1 METLVQLK
9 NNQFLM
15 GLCRNGPPPDL
26 QYDNSSE
33 LFRISTFAR
42 FPASG
47 VTERSLARAGWFY
60 TGVGDRVQCFR
71 CNVTAEGWQ
80 AGDCPTEKH
89 RQLSPSCSFIQS
101 LPSSANLV
109 SSSHSAFSPLR
120 SAPVIPLSGPGP
132 APVPGPNPPA
142 VSQGDEAVGYLN
154 IGFSAPPPSSPLSSR
169 GVEDMS
175 HQRPPTCHNPSM
187 RREQDRL
194 ESFHSWTLTIITP
207 AELAKAGFY
216 FLGQGDR
223 VACFSCGGQLSNWEP
238 GDRAVSEHQRHYPNC
253 RFVRGDR
260 ADNVS
265 LAGGAGAGSVLGS
278 AAATGGSQLSGAAP
292 ALSNVSNPAMQ
303 QSEERLLTFVH
314 WPSRIPVRPEQ
325 LAKAGFYY
333 VGRND
338 DVKCFCCDGGL
349 RCWESGDDPWV
360 EHAKWFPRC
369 EYLLQEKGQDFVQ
382 QIQAR
387 FPRLFEQLLTNG
399 DSSSRE
405 FVDPPVV
412 HLGPGEDRSED
423 AVMMNTPVIKSALE
437 MGFERSLVKQT
448 VQSKI
453 LTSGENYKTVQELV
467 SDLLSAEDQKR
478 EEEREMLAEAMASDG
493 FTFLKRHRVALIQR
507 LKSVESVMD
516 HLREQNVI
524 NAEEYSELQAQTS
537 TQLQTARLIDLVL
550 NKGNAAA
557 ELFRNWIQKNDVFL
571 LRDLMAQGNEAV
583 SPSQDLSDLPMEEQ
597 LRRLQEE
604 RTCKVCMDK
613 EVNIVFIPCGHL
625 VVCKECAPSLRKCP
639 ICRGLVKGTVRTFLS

>member
-9 NNQFLM
+9 NSQFLM

-42 FPASG
+42 FPMSG

-71 CNVTAEGWQ
+71 CNVTTEGWQ

-89 RQLSPSCSFIQS
+89 RLLSPSCSFIQS
-101 LPSSANLV
+101 LPSTANLL

-120 SAPVIPLSGPGP
+120 IAQLSGPGP
-132 APVPGPNPPA
+132 AALNPT
-142 VSQGDEAVGYLN
+142 VSQSDEPVGYLN
-154 IGFSAPPPSSPLSSR
+154 MGFSAPPPSSPLSSR

-175 HQRPPTCHNPSM
+175 HQRPTCHNPSM

-194 ESFHSWTLTIITP
+194 DSFHSWTLSIITP

-216 FLGQGDR
+216 YLGQGDR

-265 LAGGAGAGSVLGS
+265 LAGAV
-278 AAATGGSQLSGAAP
+278 
-292 ALSNVSNPAMQ
+292 NVSNPAMQ
-303 QSEERLLTFVH
+303 QSEERLLTFVN
-314 WPSRIPVRPEQ
+314 WPTRIPVRPDQ
-325 LAKAGFYY
+325 LSKAGFYY

-369 EYLLQEKGQDFVQ
+369 EYLLQEKGQEFVH

-387 FPRLFEQLLTNG
+387 FPRLFEQLLING
-399 DSSSRE
+399 DTASRD

-412 HLGPGEDRSED
+412 HLAPGEERSED
-423 AVMMNTPVIKSALE
+423 AIMMNTPVIKSALE

-453 LTSGENYKTVQELV
+453 LTSGENYRTVQELV

-493 FTFLKRHRVALIQR
+493 FTFVKRHQAALIQR
-507 LKSVESVMD
+507 LKSVEPVLE
-516 HLREQNVI
+516 HLREQNVLSS
-524 NAEEYSELQAQTS
+524 EEYSSLQAQTS
-537 TQLQTARLIDLVL
+537 AQQQTARLIELVL
-550 NKGNAAA
+550 TKGNAAA
-557 ELFRNWIQKNDVFL
+557 EVFRNWIQKNDVHL
-571 LRDLMAQGNEAV
+571 LRDLM
-583 SPSQDLSDLPMEEQ
+583 DLPMEEQ

>member
-1 METLVQLK
+1 MEILQK
-9 NNQFLM
+9 SPFLM
-15 GLCRNGPPPDL
+15 GLCRNSGPADL
-26 QYDNSSE
+26 QYDNTSE
-33 LFRISTFAR
+33 LFRISTFAK
-42 FPASG
+42 FPSTGA
-47 VTERSLARAGWFY
+47 VTERSLARAGFYY

-71 CNVTAEGWQ
+71 CNVSAENWQ
-80 AGDCPTEKH
+80 SGECPAERH
-89 RQLSPSCSFIQS
+89 RQLSPNCSFIQS
-101 LPSSANLV
+101 LPSTANLL

-120 SAPVIPLSGPGP
+120 NVAIMQVSTPGASASTTAPTSG
-132 APVPGPNPPA
+132 
-142 VSQGDEAVGYLN
+142 QTEEQVGYLN
-154 IGFSAPPPSSPLSSR
+154 MGLNNLAPSSPLASR
-169 GVEDMS
+169 VVEDLS
-175 HQRPPTCHNPSM
+175 HQRPSACHNPSM

-194 ESFHSWTLTIITP
+194 DTFQNWTITTITP

-216 FLGQGDR
+216 YLGQGDR

-265 LAGGAGAGSVLGS
+265 I
-278 AAATGGSQLSGAAP
+278 ATGGSGTLA
-292 ALSNVSNPAMQ
+292 NVANSAMQ
-303 QSEERLLTFVH
+303 LYDDRLPTFVN
-314 WPSRIPVRPEQ
+314 WPSRIPVRPDQ

-369 EYLLQEKGQDFVQ
+369 EYLLQEKGQEFVH

-399 DSSSRE
+399 DSNGRE
-405 FVDPPVV
+405 FFDPPV
-412 HLGPGEDRSED
+412 HIGQGEHSED
-423 AVMMNTPVIKSALE
+423 AVMMNTPVVRSALE
-437 MGFERSLVKQT
+437 MGFDRGLVKQT

-467 SDLLSAEDQKR
+467 SDLLSAEDEKR
-478 EEEREMLAEAMASDG
+478 EEEKELFAEEMATDG
-493 FTFLKRHRVALIQR
+493 FTFLKKHYMALTQR
-507 LKSVESVMD
+507 LKSVHSLMD
-516 HLREQNVI
+516 HLLEENIISQKEYETIRAVPVI
-524 NAEEYSELQAQTS
+524 KQQTS
-537 TQLQTARLIDLVL
+537 QLIDVVL
-550 NKGNAAA
+550 SKGNPAA
-557 ELFRNWIQKNDVFL
+557 EVFRNWIKKNDVYL
-571 LRDLMAQGNEAV
+571 LRELMAQANEAA

>member
-1 METLVQLK
+1 CVRVYSPCPGLLIPLSLRRMLQ
-9 NNQFLM
+9 NSPFLM
-15 GLCRNGPPPDL
+15 GLCRNGAPVDL

-42 FPASG
+42 FPSLG

-80 AGDCPTEKH
+80 TGDCPTERH
-89 RQLSPSCSFIQS
+89 RQLSSSCSFIQT
-101 LPSSANLV
+101 LPSTANLL

-120 SAPVIPLSGPGP
+120 PGP
-132 APVPGPNPPA
+132 APLPVSAPNPAPNPVPGEEP
-142 VSQGDEAVGYLN
+142 VGYLN
-154 IGFSAPPPSSPLSSR
+154 MGFSAPPPSSPLSSR

-194 ESFHSWTLTIITP
+194 DSFHSWILSIITP
-207 AELAKAGFY
+207 SELAKAGFY
-216 FLGQGDR
+216 YLGQGDR
-223 VACFSCGGQLSNWEP
+223 VACFTCGGQLSNWEP

-253 RFVRGDR
+253 HFVRGDR

-265 LAGGAGAGSVLGS
+265 LAGVVGGVAG
-278 AAATGGSQLSGAAP
+278 
-292 ALSNVSNPAMQ
+292 LSNVSNPAMQ
-303 QSEERLLTFVH
+303 QREERLLTFVH
-314 WPSRIPVRPEQ
+314 WPLRIPVRPDQ

-369 EYLLQEKGQDFVQ
+369 VYLLQEKGQEFVH

-405 FVDPPVV
+405 FIVDIT
-412 HLGPGEDRSED
+412 ERSED
-423 AVMMNTPVIKSALE
+423 AVMMNTAVVVSSLE
-437 MGFERSLVKQT
+437 MGFERGLVKQT

-478 EEEREMLAEAMASDG
+478 EEEREMLAEEMASDG
-493 FTFLKRHRVALIQR
+493 HSFLKRHQAALVQR
-507 LKSVESVMD
+507 LKSVESVLE

-524 NAEEYSELQAQTS
+524 STSEYSGLQGQS
-537 TQLQTARLIDLVL
+537 SQQQTAKLIDLVL
-550 NKGNAAA
+550 TKGNAAA
-557 ELFRNWIQKNDVFL
+557 EVFRNWIQKNDVYL
-571 LRDLMAQGNEAV
+571 LRDLMAQANEAA

>member
-1 METLVQLK
+1 MDTLVQLQ
-9 NNQFLM
+9 NSPFLM
-15 GLCRNGPPPDL
+15 GLCRNGAPVDL

-42 FPASG
+42 FPSLG

-80 AGDCPTEKH
+80 TGDCPTERH
-89 RQLSPSCSFIQS
+89 RQLSSSCSFIQT
-101 LPSSANLV
+101 LPSTANLL

-120 SAPVIPLSGPGP
+120 SAPVIPVSGPGP
-132 APVPGPNPPA
+132 APLPVSAPNPAPNPVPGEEP
-142 VSQGDEAVGYLN
+142 VGYLN
-154 IGFSAPPPSSPLSSR
+154 MGFSAPPPSSPLSSR

-194 ESFHSWTLTIITP
+194 DSFHSWILSIITP
-207 AELAKAGFY
+207 SELAKAGFY
-216 FLGQGDR
+216 YLGQGDR
-223 VACFSCGGQLSNWEP
+223 VACFTCGGQLSNWEP

-253 RFVRGDR
+253 HFVRGDR

-265 LAGGAGAGSVLGS
+265 LAGVVGGVAGTSQPPGAE
-278 AAATGGSQLSGAAP
+278 AP
-292 ALSNVSNPAMQ
+292 APPGPGPPGLSNVSNPAMQ
-303 QSEERLLTFVH
+303 QREERLLTFVH
-314 WPSRIPVRPEQ
+314 WPLRIPVRPDQ

-369 EYLLQEKGQDFVQ
+369 VYLLQEKGQEFVH

-405 FVDPPVV
+405 FVDPP
-412 HLGPGEDRSED
+412 GEERSED
-423 AVMMNTPVIKSALE
+423 AVMMNTAVVVSSLE
-437 MGFERSLVKQT
+437 MGFERGLVKQT

-478 EEEREMLAEAMASDG
+478 EEEREMLAEEMASDG
-493 FTFLKRHRVALIQR
+493 HSFLKRHQAALVQR
-507 LKSVESVMD
+507 LKSVESVLE

-524 NAEEYSELQAQTS
+524 SGEEYSGLQGQS
-537 TQLQTARLIDLVL
+537 SQQQTAKLIDLVL
-550 NKGNAAA
+550 TKGNAAA
-557 ELFRNWIQKNDVFL
+557 EVFRNWIQKNDVYL
-571 LRDLMAQGNEAV
+571 LRDLMAQANEAA

>member
-1 METLVQLK
+1 MEVLQNDPFFVD
-9 NNQFLM
+9 
-15 GLCRNGPPPDL
+15 LCRNSTPTSL
-26 QYDNSSE
+26 QYDNTSE
-33 LFRISTFAR
+33 LFRISTFAK
-42 FPASG
+42 FPPSVA
-47 VTERSLARAGWFY
+47 VTERSLARAGFYY

-71 CNVTAEGWQ
+71 CNVTAENWQ
-80 AGDCPTEKH
+80 SGECPTERH
-89 RQLSPSCSFIQS
+89 RQLSPTCSFIQS
-101 LPSSANLV
+101 LPSTASLL

-120 SAPVIPLSGPGP
+120 NVPVQLLASSTTAAP
-132 APVPGPNPPA
+132 
-142 VSQGDEAVGYLN
+142 
-154 IGFSAPPPSSPLSSR
+154 APPPTVTSAVAVPPPGQQEEQVGYFNMAFTSLPPTSPLSSR

-194 ESFHSWTLTIITP
+194 DTFQNWTLTTITP

-216 FLGQGDR
+216 YLGPVDR
-223 VACFSCGGQLSNWEP
+223 VACFTCGGQLSNWEP
-238 GDRAVSEHQRHYPNC
+238 GDRALSEHQRHYPNC

-260 ADNVS
+260 TDNVS
-265 LAGGAGAGSVLGS
+265 LSPGALV
-278 AAATGGSQLSGAAP
+278 
-292 ALSNVSNPAMQ
+292 NVSNPTMRQ
-303 QSEERLLTFVH
+303 CEERLLTFVN
-314 WPSRIPVRPEQ
+314 WPSRIPVRPDQ

-369 EYLLQEKGQDFVQ
+369 EYLLQEKGQEF
-382 QIQAR
+382 
-387 FPRLFEQLLTNG
+387 LLTNG
-399 DSSSRE
+399 DSNSRE

-412 HLGPGEDRSED
+412 HLGPGEERSED
-423 AVMMNTPVIKSALE
+423 AVMMNTPVVIAALE
-437 MGFERSLVKQT
+437 MGFDRSLVKQS

-467 SDLLSAEDQKR
+467 SDLLSAEDEKR
-478 EEEREMLAEAMASDG
+478 EEEKERFAEEMASDG
-493 FTFLKRHRVALIQR
+493 YTFLKKHHAMLTQR
-507 LKSVESVMD
+507 LKSVQSLMD
-516 HLREQNVI
+516 HLLEQAVI
-524 NAEEYSELQAQTS
+524 LQKEYDTIHSCTSVKQQTG
-537 TQLQTARLIDLVL
+537 QLIDLVL
-550 NKGNAAA
+550 SKGNAAA
-557 ELFRNWIQKNDVFL
+557 EVFRNWIQKNDVYL
-571 LRDLMAQGNEAV
+571 LRELM
-583 SPSQDLSDLPMEEQ
+583 DLPMEEQ

>member
-1 METLVQLK
+1 MEILQ
-9 NNQFLM
+9 NSPFLR
-15 GLCRNGPPPDL
+15 GLCRNSAPADL
-26 QYDNSSE
+26 QYDNTSE
-33 LFRISTFAR
+33 LYRISTFAK
-42 FPASG
+42 FPSTTP
-47 VTERSLARAGWFY
+47 VTERSLARAGFYY

-71 CNVTAEGWQ
+71 CNVTAENWQ
-80 AGDCPTEKH
+80 SGECPAERHK
-89 RQLSPSCSFIQS
+89 QLSPNCTFIQS
-101 LPSSANLV
+101 LPSTANLL

-120 SAPVIPLSGPGP
+120 NVAVLQISAPASTATSTSSAAASTSG
-132 APVPGPNPPA
+132 
-142 VSQGDEAVGYLN
+142 QTDEQAGYLN
-154 IGFSAPPPSSPLSSR
+154 MGFNNLAPSSPLSSR

-175 HQRPPTCHNPSM
+175 HQRPPACHNPSM
-187 RREQDRL
+187 RREQERL
-194 ESFHSWTLTIITP
+194 DTFQNWTVATVTP

-216 FLGQGDR
+216 YLGQGDR

-265 LAGGAGAGSVLGS
+265 I
-278 AAATGGSQLSGAAP
+278 ATGSGLA
-292 ALSNVSNPAMQ
+292 NVSNPAMQ
-303 QSEERLLTFVH
+303 QCDERLLTFVN
-314 WPSRIPVRPEQ
+314 WPARIPVRPDQ

-369 EYLLQEKGQDFVQ
+369 EYLLQEKGQEFVH

-399 DSSSRE
+399 DNNSRE

-412 HLGPGEDRSED
+412 HLGPGEERSED
-423 AVMMNTPVIKSALE
+423 AVMMNTPVVKSALE

-467 SDLLSAEDQKR
+467 SDLLSAEDEKR
-478 EEEREMLAEAMASDG
+478 EEERELFAEEMASDG
-493 FTFLKRHRVALIQR
+493 FTFLKKHHTALTQR
-507 LKSVESVMD
+507 LKSVQSLMD
-516 HLREQNVI
+516 HLLEESVI
-524 NAEEYSELQAQTS
+524 SQKEYDTIRNCTSVKQQTG
-537 TQLQTARLIDLVL
+537 QLIDLVL
-550 NKGNAAA
+550 SKGNAAA
-557 ELFRNWIQKNDVFL
+557 EVFRNWIKKNDVYL
-571 LRDLMAQGNEAV
+571 LRELM
-583 SPSQDLSDLPMEEQ
+583 DLPMEEQ

>member
-33 LFRISTFAR
+33 LYRISTFAR
-42 FPASG
+42 FPASP

-60 TGVGDRVQCFR
+60 TGMGDRVQCFR

-101 LPSSANLV
+101 LPSTTNLL

-120 SAPVIPLSGPGP
+120 IAQLPGPGP
-132 APVPGPNPPA
+132 AAPNPS
-142 VSQGDEAVGYLN
+142 VSQVEDPVGFLN
-154 IGFSAPPPSSPLSSR
+154 TAFSALPPSSPLSSR

-175 HQRPPTCHNPSM
+175 HQRPTCHNPSM

-194 ESFHSWTLTIITP
+194 DSFHSWTLSIITP
-207 AELAKAGFY
+207 TELAKAGFY
-216 FLGQGDR
+216 YLGQGDR
-223 VACFSCGGQLSNWEP
+223 VACFSCGGQLNNWEP

-265 LAGGAGAGSVLGS
+265 LS
-278 AAATGGSQLSGAAP
+278 AP
-292 ALSNVSNPAMQ
+292 ALTSVSNPSMQ
-303 QSEERLLTFVH
+303 QSDERLLTFVN

-369 EYLLQEKGQDFVQ
+369 EYLLQEKGQDFVH

-387 FPRLFEQLLTNG
+387 FPRLFEQLLTTG
-399 DSSSRE
+399 DTSSRE

-412 HLGPGEDRSED
+412 HLGPGEERSED

-437 MGFERSLVKQT
+437 MGFDRSLVKQT

-453 LTSGENYKTVQELV
+453 LTSGENYRTVQELV

-493 FTFLKRHRVALIQR
+493 FTFVKRHQAALAQR
-507 LKSVESVMD
+507 LKSVEPVLE
-516 HLREQNVI
+516 HLREQNVLS
-524 NAEEYSELQAQTS
+524 AEDYSGLLAQT
-537 TQLQTARLIDLVL
+537 TAQQQTARLIELVL

-557 ELFRNWIQKNDVFL
+557 EVFRNWIQKNDVHL
-571 LRDLMAQGNEAV
+571 LRDLMGMT
-583 SPSQDLSDLPMEEQ
+583 SPQDTNTDLRNLPMEEQ

>member
-1 METLVQLK
+1 
-9 NNQFLM
+9 
-15 GLCRNGPPPDL
+15 
-26 QYDNSSE
+26 
-33 LFRISTFAR
+33 LFRISSFAR
-42 FPASG
+42 FPSSG

-71 CNVTAEGWQ
+71 CSVTAEGWQ
-80 AGDCPTEKH
+80 PGDCPTEKH
-89 RQLSPSCSFIQS
+89 KQLSPSCSFIQS
-101 LPSSANLV
+101 LPPTANLL

-120 SAPVIPLSGPGP
+120 IPPTLPLPGPGP
-132 APVPGPNPPA
+132 AAPNA
-142 VSQGDEAVGYLN
+142 SGSQGEEAVGYLN
-154 IGFSAPPPSSPLSSR
+154 MGFSALPPSSPLSSR

-175 HQRPPTCHNPSM
+175 HQRPTCHNPSM

-194 ESFHSWTLTIITP
+194 DSFHTWTVKVITP

-216 FLGQGDR
+216 YLGQGDR
-223 VACFSCGGQLSNWEP
+223 VACFSCGGQQLSNWEP

-253 RFVRGDR
+253 RYVRGDR

-265 LAGGAGAGSVLGS
+265 LAS
-278 AAATGGSQLSGAAP
+278 AAALGAVTQQLSAGAS
-292 ALSNVSNPAMQ
+292 ALSNVSNPAMA
-303 QSEERLLTFVH
+303 QSEERLLTFVN
-314 WPSRIPVRPEQ
+314 WPSRIPVRPDQ
-325 LAKAGFYY
+325 LANAGFYY

-369 EYLLQEKGQDFVQ
+369 EYLLQEKGQDFVH

-387 FPRLFEQLLTNG
+387 FPRLFEQSSKILFSFEKLLTNG
-399 DSSSRE
+399 DGSRE

-412 HLGPGEDRSED
+412 HLAPGEERSED

-453 LTSGENYKTVQELV
+453 LTSGENYRTVQELV

-493 FTFLKRHRVALIQR
+493 FTFVKRHQASLVQR
-507 LKSVESVMD
+507 LKTVEPVLE
-516 HLREQNVI
+516 HLRDQNVLT
-524 NAEEYSELQAQTS
+524 AEEYSGLQAQTS
-537 TQLQTARLIDLVL
+537 AQQQTARLIELVL
-550 NKGNAAA
+550 TKGNAAA
-557 ELFRNWIQKNDVFL
+557 EVFRNWIQKNDVHL
-571 LRDLMAQGNEAV
+571 LRDLMAQSNEAV
-583 SPSQDLSDLPMEEQ
+583 SPSQDLS
-597 LRRLQEE
+597 
-604 RTCKVCMDK
+604 
-613 EVNIVFIPCGHL
+613 
-625 VVCKECAPSLRKCP
+625 
-639 ICRGLVKGTVRTFLS
+639 

>member
-15 GLCRNGPPPDL
+15 GLCRNGPPPNL

-101 LPSSANLV
+101 LPSTANLL

-132 APVPGPNPPA
+132 APVPGPNPPT
-142 VSQGDEAVGYLN
+142 VSQGEEPVGYLN
-154 IGFSAPPPSSPLSSR
+154 MGFSAPPPSSPLSSR

-194 ESFHSWTLTIITP
+194 DSFHSWTLSIITP

-216 FLGQGDR
+216 YLGQGDR

-265 LAGGAGAGSVLGS
+265 LAGA
-278 AAATGGSQLSGAAP
+278 

-303 QSEERLLTFVH
+303 QSEERLLTFVN
-314 WPSRIPVRPEQ
+314 WPSRIPVRPDQ

-369 EYLLQEKGQDFVQ
+369 EYLLQEKGQEFVH

-412 HLGPGEDRSED
+412 HLGPGEERSED

-493 FTFLKRHRVALIQR
+493 FTFLKRHQAALIQR
-507 LKSVESVMD
+507 LKSVESVLE

-524 NAEEYSELQAQTS
+524 KEYTGLQAQAS
-537 TQLQTARLIDLVL
+537 AQQQTARLIELVL
-550 NKGNAAA
+550 TKGNAAA
-557 ELFRNWIQKNDVFL
+557 EVFRNWIQKNDVLL
-571 LRDLMAQGNEAV
+571 LRDLMYVFFADCPVLV
-583 SPSQDLSDLPMEEQ
+583 SVDLPMEEQ